1 MQKLKSK
8 RNIMIAV
15 VCILLTAIIIG
26 ITLSYFSDEKD
37 AENIFSVGNVR
48 LSLVEQNYP
57 QNASDRV
64 MYSNSVISKD
74 PMIINTGDNPEY
86 VYISVTL
93 PKETVTLL
101 DENGSKPADNTKQ
114 EVEIFNLISDSEN
127 CQTQENISYDDS
139 WIFLGKNEDTN
150 TYTFAYN
157 TALASS
163 EKTTTLFDRIQ
174 LKSFIEGEVGEN
186 AVENIGIKAY
196 GIQADNLIGVDL
208 PSDTDT
214 EDELKTKLTEIYNIY
229 ARQNGAGVIE

>member
-1 MQKLKSK
+1 
-8 RNIMIAV
+8 MIAV

-26 ITLSYFSDEKD
+26 ITLSYFSDEKN

-57 QNASDRV
+57 KNASDRV
-64 MYSNSVISKD
+64 MYSNSVIPKD
-74 PMIINTGDNPEY
+74 PMIINTGDNAEY

-93 PKETVTLL
+93 PKENVTLL
-101 DENGSKPADNTKQ
+101 DENGSKPADDAKQ
-114 EVEIFNLISDSEN
+114 EVEIFNLISNSEN
-127 CQTQENISYDDS
+127 CQTEGNIIYNDN
-139 WIFLGKNEDTN
+139 WIFLSKNEDTN

-157 TALASS
+157 KVLTKS
-163 EKTTTLFDRIQ
+163 EKTATLFDKIQ

-208 PSDTDT
+208 PSDTDGQ
-214 EDELKTKLTEIYNIY
+214 DELKEKLKEIYNIY